1 MAEVIICKLCRQ
13 RRAKR
18 ACPAVHGEICA
29 ICCGEQ
35 REVTLACPLDCGFL
49 REAHKHEK
57 TIDIPVD
64 QIANSDVEL
73 TEDFLHSRQE
83 LLLITMFTLM
93 QAILDTPHAQDTDV
107 LEALAALIQTRRTA
121 QSGLLY
127 ESRPDNLVAHRIQ
140 QKLADSLQL
149 LVNTAREDSMEF
161 SSELEGDL
169 FKLLVFLHRIGQQNL
184 NGRPKGRMFID
195 MLRQM
200 TPDTGV
206 DERAPSIIL

>member
-35 REVTLACPLDCGFL
+35 REVTLACPFECEFL

-57 TIDIPVD
+57 PVEIPVEM
-64 QIANSDVEL
+64 ISNSDVEV
-73 TEDFLHSRQE
+73 TEEFIHSCEE
-83 LLLITMFTLM
+83 LLLFSVFTLV
-93 QAILDTPHAQDTDV
+93 QATLRTPHAVDTDV
-107 LEALAALIQTRRTA
+107 LEALAALVQTRRTA

-127 ESRPDNLVAHRIQ
+127 ESRPDNTVALAIQ
-140 QKLADSLQL
+140 QKFNASL
-149 LVNTAREDSMEF
+149 REFENSQKEQAGF
-161 SSELEGDL
+161 STQVERDL

>member
-1 MAEVIICKLCRQ
+1 MAEAISCRLCGK

-18 ACPAVHGEICA
+18 ACPAVGGAICA

-35 REVTLACPLDCGFL
+35 REVILFCPLECEFL

-57 TIDIPVD
+57 TVE
-64 QIANSDVEL
+64 IAAEEISNRDVEVS
-73 TEDFLHSRQE
+73 EEFIRSQEE
-83 LLLITMFTLM
+83 LLLYSIYSLIQATLRT
-93 QAILDTPHAQDTDV
+93 AHAVDTDV
-107 LEALAALIQTRRTA
+107 LAALAALIQTRRTA

-127 ESRPDNLVAHRIQ
+127 ETRAENTVAASIQ
-140 QKLADSLQL
+140 QKFTGSLKNYEEERRSIESL
-149 LVNTAREDSMEF
+149 SPH
-161 SSELEGDL
+161 SESDV
-169 FKLLVFLHRIGQQNL
+169 FKILVFLHRIGQQNL

-195 MLRQM
+195 MLRAM